1 MEHSPNLSVVIPF
14 YNEEDNVQEMY
25 QRLKKVLAD
34 LNRTYEIIF
43 INDGSKDKTGPIL
56 KEIFEGDTTVTI
68 INLKTNFGQTA
79 ALAAGFDAAEGEVI
93 ISMDGDLQ
101 HLPEEIPL
109 FLEKL
114 DDGHDIV
121 SGWREKRVDNLWL
134 RRIPSKVANWLMAKM
149 SGVKLHDFGTTFKA
163 YRKEVVKNIELF
175 GELHRFIPA
184 LASSQGVDIVEI
196 PITNIVRAKGKSNYG
211 LSRVKRVFFDLLT
224 VKFLIS
230 FLDRPLQIFGFIG
243 LLFSMFG
250 FFIGGYLSLFFFL
263 GKLQMSDHYGNL
275 LLAVTLILLGFN
287 FISMGLLAE
296 VNSRIYYKV
305 HKKKAYT
312 VRKKLTHKAM

>member
-1 MEHSPNLSVVIPF
+1 MENNPSLSVVVPF
-14 YNEEDNVQEMY
+14 YNEEENVLEMY
-25 QRLKKVLAD
+25 QRLKKVLD
-34 LNRTYEIIF
+34 EMNRSYELIF
-43 INDGSKDKTGPIL
+43 VNDGSRDKTGAIL
-56 KEIFEGDTTVTI
+56 KDIFDQDTRVTV

-79 ALAAGFDAAEGEVI
+79 ALAAGFDASDGEVI
-93 ISMDGDLQ
+93 VSMDGDLQ
-101 HLPEEIPL
+101 HLPEEIPQ

-114 DDGHDIV
+114 DEGHDIV

-134 RRIPSKVANWLMAKM
+134 RRIPSRVANWMMAKL

-163 YRKEVVKNIELF
+163 YRREVVENIELF

-230 FLDRPLQIFGFIG
+230 FLDRPLQIFGLIG
-243 LLFSMFG
+243 LMFSMFG
-250 FFIGGYLSLFFFL
+250 FLIGGYLSIFFFL

-275 LLAVTLILLGFN
+275 LLAVALVLLGFN

-296 VNSRIYYKV
+296 VNSRIYYRV
-305 HKKKAYT
+305 HKKKAYSI
-312 VRKKLTHKAM
+312 RKKLTHKSS